1 MDDLRN
7 AYKQYGKEYVNS
19 VIKDANN
26 GNKPNIDKIIRDAY
40 AALDLSSKGNEHL
53 KTTLEQLAEIAEI
66 ENDVNNTPKEEE
78 VAPVNP
84 DVNEVNETD
93 VDNTSSSP
101 SSTGGIAERSGAV
114 PSEPISTPKS
124 EVNNALPDDDFERG
138 QIGTDLVYESIADL
152 EDSLGH
158 ESTSSD
164 LLNARQSFIDKLNQ
178 AGFEQTEATD
188 IVNNIIDGLTGGSLY
203 SSVQDDSTRRLLLNA
218 TYATVTGNERN
229 IEAIMD
235 DFANSVD
242 SEGNTR
248 GKIVNG
254 KVYLSIGQLVE
265 YIDSITGN
273 RIIKNYLF
281 NQIKTI
287 FTLALIIKV
296 NIVLLMNQLLKNL
309 MLDNLF
315 NTLTVLLKNVLK
327 DFKLNI
333 LIMLILSI

>member
-1 MDDLRN
+1 M
-7 AYKQYGKEYVNS
+7 
-19 VIKDANN
+19 
-26 GNKPNIDKIIRDAY
+26 
-40 AALDLSSKGNEHL
+40 
-53 KTTLEQLAEIAEI
+53 
-66 ENDVNNTPKEEE
+66 
-78 VAPVNP
+78 
-84 DVNEVNETD
+84 
-93 VDNTSSSP
+93 
-101 SSTGGIAERSGAV
+101 
-114 PSEPISTPKS
+114 
-124 EVNNALPDDDFERG
+124 
-138 QIGTDLVYESIADL
+138 VYESIADL

-178 AGFEQTEATD
+178 AGFEQTEASD

-265 YIDSITGN
+265 YIDSVTGN
-273 RIIKNYLF
+273 KIIKNYLF

-287 FTLALIIKV
+287 FTPALIIKV
-296 NIVLLMNQLLKNL
+296 NIVLLMNQLLK
-309 MLDNLF
+309 
-315 NTLTVLLKNVLK
+315 T
-327 DFKLNI
+327 
-333 LIMLILSI
+333 